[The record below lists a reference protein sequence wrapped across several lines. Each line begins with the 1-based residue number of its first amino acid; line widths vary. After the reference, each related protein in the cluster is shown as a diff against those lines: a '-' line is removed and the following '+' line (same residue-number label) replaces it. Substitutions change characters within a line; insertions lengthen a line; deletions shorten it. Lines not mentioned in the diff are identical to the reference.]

1 MLLLFDVLS
10 STFPVTARVCSK
22 QFQEGTTM
30 FEIIVFAGVVALVAG
45 ALGLGYPE
53 STYARW
59 NRH

>member
-1 MLLLFDVLS
+1 
-10 STFPVTARVCSK
+10 
-22 QFQEGTTM
+22 M
-30 FEIIVFAGVVALVAG
+30 FELIVFAGLAVALVG